1 MRGSPD
7 PIPAT
12 RLPCQRPPA
21 AIRTSLPLKCRLAL
35 LQELAKAFFR
45 IGHGEEAVLPLPF
58 ESQAFVHRHLGPF
71 LHGPFDESDRASG
84 LLGIR
89 ESFREG
95 HTLLPEFRPQKDP
108 VEQATIE

>member
-35 LQELAKAFFR
+35 LQERAKAFFR
-45 IGHGEEAVLPLPF
+45 IGHGEEAVLQLPF
-58 ESQAFVHRHLGPF
+58 ESPTFVHRHLGP
-71 LHGPFDESDRASG
+71 LRHGPVCESHPASG
-84 LLGIR
+84 GPAVP
-89 ESFREG
+89 EG
-95 HTLLPEFRPQKDP
+95 FCEGPRLLPEFWPR
-108 VEQATIE
+108 E

>member
-1 MRGSPD
+1 PASPCVSTLSLHDALPISRSATRATRIHGSPD

-35 LQELAKAFFR
+35 LQERAKAFFR
-45 IGHGEEAVLPLPF
+45 IGHGEEAVLQLPF

-71 LHGPFDESDRASG
+71 RHGPFDESDRA
-84 LLGIR
+84 
-89 ESFREG
+89 
-95 HTLLPEFRPQKDP
+95 
-108 VEQATIE
+108 